1 MTTKS
6 HHSPGNALSAWV
18 PRSLNAVPR
27 ACHEVFDS
35 VRDEDLVAFRRRRYA
50 RSDVDSNTTDLVAD
64 RFPQT
69 APLDKGF
76 GQTTLRSANLRRPT
90 IVRYAS

>member
-1 MTTKS
+1 MPCYKL
-6 HHSPGNALSAWV
+6 AL
-18 PRSLNAVPR
+18 RFGR
-27 ACHEVFDS
+27 ALPD
-35 VRDEDLVAFRRRRYA
+35 A

-69 APLDKGF
+69 VPLDKGF
-76 GQTTLRSANLRRPT
+76 GQTLRSANLRRPT

>member
-1 MTTKS
+1 V
-6 HHSPGNALSAWV
+6 GA
-18 PRSLNAVPR
+18 AVLECGPR

-35 VRDEDLVAFRRRRYA
+35 VRDEDFVAFHRRRDA

-64 RFPQT
+64 RFAQT